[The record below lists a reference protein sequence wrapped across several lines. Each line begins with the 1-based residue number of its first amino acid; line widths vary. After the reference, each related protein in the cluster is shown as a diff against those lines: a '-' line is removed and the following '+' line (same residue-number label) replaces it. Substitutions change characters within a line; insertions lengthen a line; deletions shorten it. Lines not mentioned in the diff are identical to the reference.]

1 MQKDLIKLDGIG
13 YSEVLNN
20 PLLPTS
26 YLANVNYYAI
36 LLQHSNCKIEQYEY
50 FIKQSIRNRCE
61 IYGANGKLRLTIPIQ
76 RTKNTKT
83 IIKDTKISYTEN
95 WQKLHWQSILS
106 AYNSSPFFKYYKHKI
121 EPSFQKKELY
131 LIDFNNKTQNIILS
145 ILEKKIKYTNSSE
158 YNTSGNFTDLR
169 EHNWKNQIQ
178 TKYDQVF
185 SEKHGFIANLSIL
198 DLLFNLGPESTD
210 YLHNLRININI

>member
-1 MQKDLIKLDGIG
+1 MEIVFSSVYAGNLDY
-13 YSEVLNN
+13 YSC
-20 PLLPTS
+20 LLKADKIS
-26 YLANVNYYAI
+26 IDIHENY
-36 LLQHSNCKIEQYEY
+36 
-50 FIKQSIRNRCE
+50 IKQTYRNRCE

-145 ILEKKIKYTNSSE
+145 ILEKKINYTNSSE

-185 SEKHGFIANLSIL
+185 SERHGFIANLSIL

-210 YLHNLRININI
+210 YLHNLRINTNI